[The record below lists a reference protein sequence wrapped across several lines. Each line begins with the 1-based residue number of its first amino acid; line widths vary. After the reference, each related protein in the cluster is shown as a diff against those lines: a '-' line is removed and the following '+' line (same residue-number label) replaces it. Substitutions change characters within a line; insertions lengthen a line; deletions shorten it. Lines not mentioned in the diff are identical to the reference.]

1 MSRHL
6 FLSSP
11 HSSSPQAGRSA
22 SPSSEGRYTAKNDDY
37 MAQLGVLQKIS
48 RPPSRPTPPPGPPY
62 PQSPGPPMY
71 PDLPNRS
78 PLSYADPRGAPHQGH
93 FALSAPQLNHQLMP
107 YSPPPPGPPL
117 GNPQHAPPAAPP
129 HGSLHGA
136 TGGEAH
142 QQLPQGWS
150 VGWTARGRK
159 YYIDHNT
166 RTTQWAWPREGEM
179 GAPRLQYQLPLPGY
193 RLPPFPSQ
201 QPQGSWEGEDEGG
214 RKLPL
219 PGYRL
224 PSFPSPTQ
232 HFSPPPQPN
241 PGYPSHY
248 QQQHNVLVPA
258 NPYLHEEIPEWL
270 RVYFKASPA
279 LDHKLKWDLFRLP
292 ELECFNAMLLRLFRE
307 ECQHVVERYE
317 LLRLG
322 MGQEVA
328 ARRAFIAANR
338 GGPLS

>member
-1 MSRHL
+1 
-6 FLSSP
+6 
-11 HSSSPQAGRSA
+11 
-22 SPSSEGRYTAKNDDY
+22 
-37 MAQLGVLQKIS
+37 
-48 RPPSRPTPPPGPPY
+48 
-62 PQSPGPPMY
+62 MY
-71 PDLPNRS
+71 PEVNTRS
-78 PLSYADPRGAPHQGH
+78 PLNYPADPRGAYRGHLALAPHQQVNQ
-93 FALSAPQLNHQLMP
+93 QLLP
-107 YSPPPPGPPL
+107 YSPPPP
-117 GNPQHAPPAAPP
+117 PPALLGQHGLGAAAVPQ
-129 HGSLHGA
+129 GSLRQPSAEG
-136 TGGEAH
+136 

-166 RTTQWAWPREGEM
+166 RTTQWAWPQEGELA
-179 GAPRLQYQLPLPGY
+179 APRMQYQLPGY
-193 RLPPFPSQ
+193 RLPSLPS
-201 QPQGSWEGEDEGG
+201 PHLQGSPWEGEEDGG

-224 PSFPSPTQ
+224 PSFNSLTQ
-232 HFSPPPQPN
+232 HYPQSQPAQAN
-241 PGYPSHY
+241 PVYPAQY
-248 QQQHNVLVPA
+248 QQHNVLVPA

-328 ARRAFIAANR
+328 ARRAFIATR
-338 GGPLS
+338 GGLS